1 MNGSRE
7 LTHNKLKI
15 VSNRNLKSLSFY
27 LMNEKGR
34 WMLVS
39 NYSDLSRKKY
49 KAANIFEAGE
59 DIIAIIDR
67 DYNTGGRGVD
77 IRFEG
82 SDEEYHF
89 LQECVKKHF
98 HGQDVTCSHHRAA
111 IAVAGKKYSGK
122 STFIE
127 EMCKYMGEHLSSVQ
141 LDGYEKYTSQPSN
154 TVWYEIAGIDFGKI
168 IAAKDAF
175 TRIVPEGITDFI
187 YCLSTT
193 KIEEPEEALI
203 LYIKENYPYINILL
217 LLTQCLDEG
226 SDLFVE
232 HLSKQVNGV
241 KVLPVLA
248 VPKKTRSGTIESY
261 GIDDVSRYLFEGK
274 MR

>member
-7 LTHNKLKI
+7 LPRNKLKI
-15 VSNRNLKSLSFY
+15 VSNRNRKSLSFF

-34 WMLVS
+34 WMPVS

-49 KAANIFEAGE
+49 TTPNIFDTGE
-59 DIIAIIDR
+59 EILAIIDR

-82 SDEEYHF
+82 PDEEYHF

-98 HGQDVTCSHHRAA
+98 CGQDVICSQHRAA
-111 IAVAGKKYSGK
+111 IAVAGKTNSGK
-122 STFIE
+122 TTFIQ

-141 LDGYEKYTSQPSN
+141 LDAYEKYTAHPSN
-154 TVWYEIAGIDFGKI
+154 TIWYEIAGIDFGKI

-175 TRIVPEGITDFI
+175 TCIVPEGITDFI

-193 KIEEPEEALI
+193 KIEEPEESLI
-203 LYIKENYPYINILL
+203 LYIKENHPYINILL
-217 LLTQCLDEG
+217 LLTQYLDEG
-226 SDLFVE
+226 SDLYVD

-241 KVLPVLA
+241 KVLPILA
-248 VPKKTRSGTIESY
+248 VPKKTRSGIIESY
-261 GIDDVSRYLFEGK
+261 GLDDVSRYLFEGK